1 MSIIFQC
8 YSFLLVSFSIG
19 VVFIAGTV
27 ICQLILID
35 PNIILP
41 ILRTIPFD
49 ENYCDLIAPR
59 LGCDIFIGN
68 ITARKYVCTDVDDNN
83 DDDNCEQL
91 LMDDFDRNRNQ
102 YAPIFIA
109 ILFAHLII
117 ITMAMLALID
127 DRRRKKQ
134 CAIKIEQIDSNCVTS
149 NRYYQ
154 SSLIQQNTIPIQTII
169 DNRSKSSIK
178 TTVADETDRLLLMY
192 REQQIVYV

>member
-1 MSIIFQC
+1 
-8 YSFLLVSFSIG
+8 VSFSIG

-134 CAIKIEQIDSNCVTS
+134 CAIKIEQ
-149 NRYYQ
+149 
-154 SSLIQQNTIPIQTII
+154 NTIPIQTII